1 MSTICENVDCPIC
14 MDIVEGNNNR
24 VTTECG
30 HCFHTSCLMK
40 SVAHNGFGCPYCRT
54 LMAEEVADEESEYDD
69 DEDDEEEIFD
79 DYILR
84 GFRLFMNNI
93 NGEEHEQEDIEEE
106 DEDQREEQ
114 TDEDQGEEDKPA
126 PYLITQKLM
135 EQGVNM
141 EDLVKIILLEHNE
154 YEREDEEYNRIADD
168 MFGKL
173 RIIISNYNQDQA
185 HPPVPVLR

>member
-1 MSTICENVDCPIC
+1 MNTNCENVDCPIC

-24 VTTECG
+24 VTTDCG

-54 LMAEEVADEESEYDD
+54 VMAEEVADEESEYDD
-69 DEDDEEEIFD
+69 DEDEEEEIFD

-84 GFRLFMNNI
+84 GFRFFMNNV
-93 NGEEHEQEDIEEE
+93 NGEEHEQDDIEEE
-106 DEDQREEQ
+106 YEDQREEQ
-114 TDEDQGEEDKPA
+114 TDEDQGEQDKPA

-173 RIIISNYNQDQA
+173 RIIISNYNRDQP
-185 HPPVPVLR
+185 HPPVPLF

>member
-1 MSTICENVDCPIC
+1 MNTNCENVDCPIC

-24 VTTECG
+24 VTTDCG

-54 LMAEEVADEESEYDD
+54 VMAEEVADEESEYDD
-69 DEDDEEEIFD
+69 DEDEEEEIFD

-84 GFRLFMNNI
+84 GFRFFMNNI

-114 TDEDQGEEDKPA
+114 TDEDQGEQDKPA

-173 RIIISNYNQDQA
+173 RIIISNYNRDQP
-185 HPPVPVLR
+185 HPPVPLF